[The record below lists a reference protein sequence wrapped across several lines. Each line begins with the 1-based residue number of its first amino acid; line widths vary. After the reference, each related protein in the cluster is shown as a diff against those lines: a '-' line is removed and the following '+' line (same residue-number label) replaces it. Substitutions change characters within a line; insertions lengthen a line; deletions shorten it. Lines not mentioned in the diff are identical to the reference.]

1 MKLLYD
7 VLRTTPSR
15 LWAAHIRVGITSVL
29 QNRIGVLYVSFMF
42 FLRECLYI
50 HFFRQLCMAT
60 YQSCFYLIVVL
71 VSSEKLQALLLAD
84 CMMSILGEDWLLQEC
99 DISSQKEVMPVDK

>member
-7 VLRTTPSR
+7 ALRTTPSR

-29 QNRIGVLYVSFMF
+29 QNRIGVLYVSFISFLFECFSF
-42 FLRECLYI
+42 FL
-50 HFFRQLCMAT
+50 RQLCMAT
-60 YQSCFYLIVVL
+60 YQSFLYLIVVI

>member
-29 QNRIGVLYVSFMF
+29 QNRIGVLYVSLCLSCLNVYYF
-42 FLRECLYI
+42 FLGSY
-50 HFFRQLCMAT
+50 
-60 YQSCFYLIVVL
+60 V
-71 VSSEKLQALLLAD
+71 
-84 CMMSILGEDWLLQEC
+84 WLLTNHAF
-99 DISSQKEVMPVDK
+99 I

>member
-1 MKLLYD
+1 
-7 VLRTTPSR
+7 
-15 LWAAHIRVGITSVL
+15 
-29 QNRIGVLYVSFMF
+29 
-42 FLRECLYI
+42 
-50 HFFRQLCMAT
+50 MAT

-84 CMMSILGEDWLLQEC
+84 CMMSIFGEDWLLQEC